1 MRFTMNILKEVMLM
15 KNNVQTI
22 GKLADSSVMTL
33 SNHEVSPFWII
44 VKKEM
49 ADHIHSWRFGIL
61 VLIIG
66 LTCLGSLYV
75 SMENI
80 AEALSKSKANDVFAF
95 LKLYTVSDGKMP
107 PYFVFLSF
115 LGPLLGISLGFDA
128 INSEYSRG
136 TISRILS
143 QPIPRDFLITAKFT
157 ASLIIISAMFFLLS
171 FLMMGIGILSI
182 GINPTVEEF
191 TRILLF
197 TITSIVYV
205 SFWLSLSILL
215 SIKFSQAS
223 TSALSGISVWLFF
236 TVFYSIL
243 VNVVY
248 SIIIPAGRKL
258 SVSGEQT
265 KLSILRLTP
274 NQLFN
279 DITNVLLTPEI
290 RSLGPLTMEQVRG
303 AIPTPL
309 PVFESLMLVW
319 PQFVGLVSGTIL
331 CFFLSYL
338 FFMRKDVRTL
348 V

>member
-1 MRFTMNILKEVMLM
+1 MNS
-15 KNNVQTI
+15 NVQALRTVM
-22 GKLADSSVMTL
+22 GSSVTTFA
-33 SNHEVSPFWII
+33 NHEVSPFWII
-44 VKKEM
+44 VKKEI
-49 ADHIHSWRFGIL
+49 ADHIRSWRFGIL

-157 ASLIIISAMFFLLS
+157 ASLIIISAMFFMLS

-182 GINPTVEEF
+182 GINPTVEEV

-205 SFWLSLSILL
+205 AFWLSLSILL

-223 TSALSGISVWLFF
+223 TSALSGISIWLFF

-243 VNVVY
+243 INVIY

-258 SVSGEQT
+258 SISGEQT

-309 PVFESLMLVW
+309 PVFQSLMLVW
-319 PQFVGLVSGTIL
+319 PQFVGLIAGTIL

>member
-1 MRFTMNILKEVMLM
+1 MNS
-15 KNNVQTI
+15 NVQALRTVI
-22 GKLADSSVMTL
+22 GSSVTTL
-33 SNHEVSPFWII
+33 ANHEVSPFWII
-44 VKKEM
+44 VKKEI
-49 ADHIHSWRFGIL
+49 ADHVRSWRFGIL

-157 ASLIIISAMFFLLS
+157 ASLIIISAMFFMLS

-205 SFWLSLSILL
+205 AFWLSLSILL

-223 TSALSGISVWLFF
+223 TSALSGISIWLFF

-258 SVSGEQT
+258 SISGEQT

-309 PVFESLMLVW
+309 PVFQSLMLVW
-319 PQFVGLVSGTIL
+319 PQFVGLIAGTIL

-348 V
+348 M

>member
-1 MRFTMNILKEVMLM
+1 MNEVAQPINLF
-15 KNNVQTI
+15 KSH
-22 GKLADSSVMTL
+22 SSAQL
-33 SNHEVSPFWII
+33 STDVKVNPFWII
-44 VKKEM
+44 VRKEM
-49 ADHIHSWRFGIL
+49 ADNLRSWRFGIL
-61 VLIIG
+61 VVIIG

-75 SMENI
+75 SLENI
-80 AEALSKSKANDVFAF
+80 ADALAKTKASDVFAF

-107 PYFVFLSF
+107 PYFVFLGF

-157 ASLIIISAMFFLLS
+157 ASLIIISVMFMVLS

-182 GINPTVEEF
+182 GIAPTVEEF

-197 TITSIVYV
+197 TIASIVYV
-205 SFWLSLSILL
+205 SFWLSLGILL
-215 SIKFSQAS
+215 SIKFAQAS
-223 TSALSGISVWLFF
+223 TSALSGISIWLFF
-236 TVFYSIL
+236 TVFYSII

-248 SIIIPAGRKL
+248 SILIPAGRKL
-258 SVSGEQT
+258 SISGEQT
-265 KLSILRLTP
+265 KLAILRLTP
-274 NQLFN
+274 NQLFT
-279 DITNVLLTPEI
+279 DITSGLLSPQI
-290 RSLGPLTMEQVRG
+290 RSLGPLSMEQIQG

-319 PQFVGLVSGTIL
+319 PQFVGLIAATVL
-331 CFFLSYL
+331 CFFFSYL
-338 FFMRKDVRTL
+338 LFMRKDVKSL

>member
-1 MRFTMNILKEVMLM
+1 MNS
-15 KNNVQTI
+15 NVQSIETI
-22 GKLADSSVMTL
+22 MNPSMSVSL
-33 SNHEVSPFWII
+33 KKDEVNPFWII
-44 VKKEM
+44 VKKEIT
-49 ADHIHSWRFGIL
+49 DHIRSWRFGIL

-66 LTCLGSLYV
+66 LTCIGSLYV
-75 SMENI
+75 SLENI
-80 AEALSKSKANDVFAF
+80 ADALSKSKANDVFAF

-157 ASLIIISAMFFLLS
+157 ASLIIISVMFFVLS

-182 GINPTVEEF
+182 GISPTVEEF

-197 TITSIVYV
+197 SITSIVYV

-215 SIKFSQAS
+215 SIKFAQAS

-243 VNVVY
+243 VNVIY
-248 SIIIPAGRKL
+248 SIIIPAGRTL
-258 SVSGEQT
+258 SITGEQT
-265 KLSILRLTP
+265 KLAVLRLTP

-309 PVFESLMLVW
+309 PVFQSFMLVW
-319 PQFVGLVSGTIL
+319 PQFVGLIAGTIV
-331 CFFLSYL
+331 CFFFSYL
-338 FFMRKDVRTL
+338 FFMRKDVKTL

>member
-1 MRFTMNILKEVMLM
+1 MNS
-15 KNNVQTI
+15 NVQTI
-22 GKLADSSVMTL
+22 KSFMGSSVW
-33 SNHEVSPFWII
+33 SSSKGENSPFWII
-44 VKKEM
+44 VKKEI
-49 ADHIHSWRFGIL
+49 ADHIRSWRFGIL
-61 VLIIG
+61 VLVIG

-75 SMENI
+75 SLENI
-80 AEALSKSKANDVFAF
+80 ADALSKTKSNDVFAF

-157 ASLIIISAMFFLLS
+157 SSLIIISAMFFVLS

-182 GINPTVEEF
+182 GIAPTVEEF

-215 SIKFSQAS
+215 SIKFAQAS
-223 TSALSGISVWLFF
+223 TSALSGISIWLFF

-258 SVSGEQT
+258 SISGEQT

-309 PVFESLMLVW
+309 PVFQSLMLVW
-319 PQFVGLVSGTIL
+319 PQFVGLIAATIL

-338 FFMRKDVRTL
+338 LFMRKDVRTL